1 MRRASSTAAASPPA
15 AASACASTRCCTCS
29 RASSACRWRWKRR
42 ASSSTRVRGRPIAS
56 SFRRSWTPRSHDA
69 GRRAAG
75 GAMTKKKP
83 APRAQAKPASDI
95 GDVIGNTML
104 RMRRDRRMTL
114 DQLALLTGFSKS
126 YLSKMENHLS
136 VPPIGTLS
144 KIAQA
149 FACDIG
155 HFLRQEDTSS
165 LDAVSVVRVAERQP
179 AVRGG
184 TAFGYDYSSLA
195 HKKRNKQMEPFIFT
209 FPAHIDVDMFFEHE
223 GEEFILILRGR
234 AEFETRRN
242 GVVEKWMLEKGDSL
256 YIDSQVP
263 HRGRS
268 LGADAQALVVVYQPK
283 SLAG

>member
-1 MRRASSTAAASPPA
+1 
-15 AASACASTRCCTCS
+15 
-29 RASSACRWRWKRR
+29 
-42 ASSSTRVRGRPIAS
+42 
-56 SFRRSWTPRSHDA
+56 
-69 GRRAAG
+69 
-75 GAMTKKKP
+75 MTKKKP
-83 APRAQAKPASDI
+83 APRTKTKPASDI
-95 GDVIGNTML
+95 GEVIGNTML
-104 RMRRDRRMTL
+104 KMRRDRRMTL

-155 HFLRQEDTSS
+155 HFLRQDDASS
-165 LDAVSVVRVAERQP
+165 QDAVSLVRVAERQP

-256 YIDSQVP
+256 YIDSQIP

>member
-1 MRRASSTAAASPPA
+1 
-15 AASACASTRCCTCS
+15 
-29 RASSACRWRWKRR
+29 
-42 ASSSTRVRGRPIAS
+42 
-56 SFRRSWTPRSHDA
+56 
-69 GRRAAG
+69 
-75 GAMTKKKP
+75 MTKKKP
-83 APRAQAKPASDI
+83 APRAQAKPVSDI
-95 GDVIGNTML
+95 GEVIGNTML
-104 RMRRDRRMTL
+104 KMRRDRRMTL